1 MNTTTFTHRPAAVRA
16 AILGCVAA
24 AVVLIAGCFPSP
36 PKDDEGHASFARE
49 VIPVLLGR
57 RALGVDEV
65 EVVADVSQLLGR
77 DVAIRMLM
85 KDNAY
90 VDHWADAIIDIIKM
104 QRDPDG
110 GLSAQDS
117 ACWGAPTRANP
128 DPAIAEWVRDHSPAA
143 AGAPTPAWNMTDL
156 VRSAIAID
164 DLSVIYRANLFTVS
178 MRRAGSNG
186 GTGEL
191 TDMLQRVYLNRDVTC
206 LRCHNPTYS
215 TSNKTDG
222 SGNITWRRL
231 WTVPGHPEKALFG
244 NYYDALSVTEGI
256 RPIMRGDVR
265 KPVPGAFGTR
275 PWGMTESCAKDTN
288 TANAANNG
296 TLTHQGFQTL
306 GAGTAN
312 NPNARFGSLSG
323 AINPKVSVWEL
334 EAALRQG
341 IAGLSDGYERFP
353 AATPLLPPDQ
363 QQYCDVVATF
373 TANCVGCHSGTPPS
387 GGLDLSSDPAGQ
399 LINVDTAHA
408 SSTLAKRVVPGNLAQ
423 SELSRR
429 INGAAYPPRMPPG
442 GALSNAD
449 QDRIDAWIT
458 AGAPSTTTANC
469 NTSTIPD
476 VHPDEAFAFLTASN
490 IVDGVWMSVMG
501 YRLTIDHGFSRTP
514 SQRDMLWNLTE
525 YEFLPNKWSLRTVL
539 AKMLSS
545 NWFARRAPTISQLD
559 SAYTLQPLLDPW
571 IIADP
576 TDASNPNPPAHQ
588 KFNGQGELVN
598 RYRVNTV
605 LRTLA
610 GTLAWKQPRPFPGG
624 GYPSPLDRDLGQYF
638 SPSASGFNGVNFQSL
653 LALEAQ
659 AGLCNKT
666 GRSVGATDW
675 VDKLIDDINAYNT
688 ANPDSPITLG
698 EAWSILKDRL
708 IQDPTI
714 ERALPS
720 ALVGVAGAKTE
731 EQALIALL
739 NQGIAVPGGAD
750 LNTPTSALTTPQ
762 LSGKLREGCGVLVK
776 TPEFLLTNVT
786 PRGYS
791 DNNMP
796 DPPRLTVCMPGE
808 PCGYAAA
815 CGHWRGKL
823 SSMGHTVACQDRSVR
838 RAIPRFLPW
847 LDTDLVLA
855 VDPGPFTPIRPFEI
869 DPGPLTPSTQP
880 AKPGRP
886 TATGPVTRAP
896 LDITGESI
904 SIKAAAP
911 PDKLVAIRN
920 RVEALCPTGLCGYV
934 QRPGVQVERCLK
946 NPVGQTC
953 RVLTPACDPRSPD
966 GADFCGKQPADIHDA
981 GVLAIWAEGATV
993 TKTSGVR
1000 VLRAEGTASTAW
1012 TALTPNTTLRVGD
1025 LLDVPLKAELQLQV
1039 GKVRFGSKGLDVDS
1053 VDGIRGQLIAVTGRS
1068 AGRLLTTPTKQGALS
1083 PAQLKKDTEAGRFE
1097 TRAPTKKDLD
1107 RIIKYGANPAN
1118 APTPT
1123 REQIDAINKNFSG
1136 LHFGPDRGVTP
1147 DGRDIETTVPRP
1159 KP

>member
-1 MNTTTFTHRPAAVRA
+1 M
-16 AILGCVAA
+16 
-24 AVVLIAGCFPSP
+24 
-36 PKDDEGHASFARE
+36 
-49 VIPVLLGR
+49 
-57 RALGVDEV
+57 
-65 EVVADVSQLLGR
+65 
-77 DVAIRMLM
+77 
-85 KDNAY
+85 
-90 VDHWADAIIDIIKM
+90 
-104 QRDPDG
+104 
-110 GLSAQDS
+110 
-117 ACWGAPTRANP
+117 
-128 DPAIAEWVRDHSPAA
+128 
-143 AGAPTPAWNMTDL
+143 
-156 VRSAIAID
+156 
-164 DLSVIYRANLFTVS
+164 
-178 MRRAGSNG
+178 
-186 GTGEL
+186 
-191 TDMLQRVYLNRDVTC
+191 
-206 LRCHNPTYS
+206 
-215 TSNKTDG
+215 
-222 SGNITWRRL
+222 
-231 WTVPGHPEKALFG
+231 
-244 NYYDALSVTEGI
+244 
-256 RPIMRGDVR
+256 
-265 KPVPGAFGTR
+265 
-275 PWGMTESCAKDTN
+275 
-288 TANAANNG
+288 
-296 TLTHQGFQTL
+296 
-306 GAGTAN
+306 
-312 NPNARFGSLSG
+312 
-323 AINPKVSVWEL
+323 
-334 EAALRQG
+334 
-341 IAGLSDGYERFP
+341 
-353 AATPLLPPDQ
+353 
-363 QQYCDVVATF
+363 
-373 TANCVGCHSGTPPS
+373 
-387 GGLDLSSDPAGQ
+387 
-399 LINVDTAHA
+399 
-408 SSTLAKRVVPGNLAQ
+408 
-423 SELSRR
+423 
-429 INGAAYPPRMPPG
+429 
-442 GALSNAD
+442 
-449 QDRIDAWIT
+449 
-458 AGAPSTTTANC
+458 
-469 NTSTIPD
+469 
-476 VHPDEAFAFLTASN
+476 
-490 IVDGVWMSVMG
+490 
-501 YRLTIDHGFSRTP
+501 
-514 SQRDMLWNLTE
+514 
-525 YEFLPNKWSLRTVL
+525 
-539 AKMLSS
+539 
-545 NWFARRAPTISQLD
+545 
-559 SAYTLQPLLDPW
+559 
-571 IIADP
+571 
-576 TDASNPNPPAHQ
+576 
-588 KFNGQGELVN
+588 
-598 RYRVNTV
+598 
-605 LRTLA
+605 
-610 GTLAWKQPRPFPGG
+610 
-624 GYPSPLDRDLGQYF
+624 
-638 SPSASGFNGVNFQSL
+638 
-653 LALEAQ
+653 
-659 AGLCNKT
+659 
-666 GRSVGATDW
+666 
-675 VDKLIDDINAYNT
+675 IDDINAHNT
-688 ANPDSPITLG
+688 ANPDAPITLG

-808 PCGYAAA
+808 PCGYPAA

-880 AKPGRP
+880 VKPGRSK
-886 TATGPVTRAP
+886 ATGPVTRVP
-896 LDITGESI
+896 LDITGESV

-911 PDKLVAIRN
+911 PDKLAAIRN

-934 QRPGVQVERCLK
+934 QRPSVQVERCLK
-946 NPVGQTC
+946 NPVGQSC

-966 GADFCGKQPADIHDA
+966 GDNLCGKQSADIHDS

-1053 VDGIRGQLIAVTGRS
+1053 VDGIRGHLIAVTGRS
-1068 AGRLLTTPTKQGALS
+1068 AGRLLTAPTKQGALS